1 MTTSAD
7 VSVPIK
13 HTDRFFI
20 GGEWVTPSSDSTIT
34 VIDSHT
40 EQAYLTVAE
49 AQAADIDR
57 AVTAAREA
65 FDHGPWAR
73 LSPAERA
80 AYLRAIGAEI
90 RKRSD
95 DIVQMWPRESGVT
108 VGFAATGGPG
118 AQHIFDYYAAW
129 RTRSSGS
136 GR

>member
-1 MTTSAD
+1 MRLRSWLGLCPRRARRGQERRWESPRMTTSAD

-40 EQAYLTVAE
+40 EQPYLTVAE
-49 AQAADIDR
+49 AQAADVDR
-57 AVTAAREA
+57 AVTAARDA
-65 FDHGPWAR
+65 FDDGPWTR

-90 RKRSD
+90 RKRTD
-95 DIVQMWPRESGVT
+95 DIVQMWPRES
-108 VGFAATGGPG
+108 
-118 AQHIFDYYAAW
+118 
-129 RTRSSGS
+129 
-136 GR
+136 